1 MKPSAFVLVLPALLL
16 GLGSAE
22 AHFKLEQPADRL
34 QTDADGE
41 PLGAAGTQKTNPCGD
56 GTASGIVTTVQAGST
71 LHIKLTETIAHGG
84 HYRVAL
90 VPKLNLVTTD
100 IPEPAVTLKAG
111 QCDTA
116 AIESPA
122 VAPVL
127 ADNLFPHTQAQAVAG
142 KVWETDVTLPN
153 QTGDATLQI
162 IEFMAPH
169 APQCFYHHCAE
180 LKIVA
185 AAGGAGGDSGA
196 DAGAGGGNGAADSS
210 GCSVGEGS
218 PPSAFGI
225 LAFGVVVAFSMVR
238 RRRATT
244 R

>member
-1 MKPSAFVLVLPALLL
+1 
-16 GLGSAE
+16 
-22 AHFKLEQPADRL
+22 
-34 QTDADGE
+34 
-41 PLGAAGTQKTNPCGD
+41 
-56 GTASGIVTTVQAGST
+56 
-71 LHIKLTETIAHGG
+71 
-84 HYRVAL
+84 VAL

-100 IPEPAVTLKAG
+100 IPEPEVTLKAG

-142 KVWETDVTLPN
+142 KIWETDVTLPN

-185 AAGGAGGDSGA
+185 AAGGAGADSGA